1 MTLTIGGYKVHITA
15 EDPFCKDKEQA
26 TMYFLN
32 QMSAYCTEAA
42 RQYHA
47 KNYDGLGREAER
59 CGLDIYKELKIRGLY
74 DEKEEAES
82 A

>member
-1 MTLTIGGYKVHITA
+1 MTLTIGSYKVHITA
-15 EDPFCKDKEQA
+15 ENSFCKDKEQA

-42 RQYHA
+42 RRYYA
-47 KNYDGLGREAER
+47 TDCDVLGMEAER
-59 CGLDIYKELKIRGLY
+59 CGLDIYKELKRRGLY
-74 DEKEEAES
+74 DEKEEVES

>member
-15 EDPFCKDKEQA
+15 EDPFCKDKEKA
-26 TMYFLN
+26 TIYFLN

-42 RQYHA
+42 RQYYS
-47 KNYDGLGREAER
+47 KDLDGLGKEADR
-59 CGLDIYKELKIRGLY
+59 CGMDIYKELKIRGLY